1 MLANSPARRLT
12 KGLKAANERL
22 YNHLLYGISITE
34 FVAGK
39 KLSPTISIIDW
50 HNLEANRF
58 HFTEEFSVTRA
69 NGFDTRRPDI
79 VCFVNGLPLV
89 VIEAKRPD
97 GNALKGPTVQEGI
110 SQCIRNQRPG
120 EIPHLFAYAQLL
132 LSINGMEGR
141 YGTIETPEKFWA
153 AWREED
159 ISDGEMAHI
168 KNKAITGETLTKLFA
183 HRPKHDLSWYQNLIA
198 GGELAVSKQDK
209 LLVSLLSKDRLMD
222 MVRFFTIFDKK
233 VGKIVARYQQVF
245 GIKRLLSRISKV
257 KPNGGREGGVIWHTT
272 GSGKSFTMVFPV
284 QSPYP
289 P

>member
-1 MLANSPARRLT
+1 MAPSR
-12 KGLKAANERL
+12 
-22 YNHLLYGISITE
+22 H
-34 FVAGK
+34 
-39 KLSPTISIIDW
+39 
-50 HNLEANRF
+50 
-58 HFTEEFSVTRA
+58 
-69 NGFDTRRPDI
+69 
-79 VCFVNGLPLV
+79 
-89 VIEAKRPD
+89 
-97 GNALKGPTVQEGI
+97 
-110 SQCIRNQRPG
+110 
-120 EIPHLFAYAQLL
+120 
-132 LSINGMEGR
+132 
-141 YGTIETPEKFWA
+141 PEKFWA

-168 KNKAITGETLTKLFA
+168 KNKAITGETLTTLFA
-183 HRPKHDLSWYQNLIA
+183 HRPKHDLSWYQDLIA

-257 KPNGGREGGVIWHTT
+257 KPNGGREGGGNLAHHWLWQKLYHGV
-272 GSGKSFTMVFPV
+272 SV